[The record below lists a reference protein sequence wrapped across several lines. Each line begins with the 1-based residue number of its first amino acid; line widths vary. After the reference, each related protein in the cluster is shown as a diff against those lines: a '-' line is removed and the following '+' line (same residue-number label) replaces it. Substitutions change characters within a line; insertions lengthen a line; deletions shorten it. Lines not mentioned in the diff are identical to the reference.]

1 MGLTRRIRIAKEA
14 LHRAV
19 DGELTK
25 VETRKLKAALK
36 TDPDTRAEFNSLKA
50 VAEASEE
57 VVKPV
62 KPPKGFRRK
71 VLKGIKPA
79 GRGKAGK

>member
-1 MGLTRRIRIAKEA
+1 MASTRRVRIRKEA

-19 DGELTK
+19 DGELSK

-36 TDPDTRAEFNSLKA
+36 TDPDTRAEFNSLRA

-57 VVKPV
+57 VVKPM
-62 KPPKGFRRK
+62 KAPKGFRHK
-71 VLKGIKPA
+71 VLKGLKPS
-79 GRGKAGK
+79 GRKAGK